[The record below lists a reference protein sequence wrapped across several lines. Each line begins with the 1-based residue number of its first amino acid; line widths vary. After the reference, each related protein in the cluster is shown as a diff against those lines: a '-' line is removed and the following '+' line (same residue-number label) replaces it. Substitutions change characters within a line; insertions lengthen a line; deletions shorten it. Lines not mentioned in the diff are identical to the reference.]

1 MKHLLGI
8 LCCFLCSC
16 STVADMFEPDPL
28 PTLNLP
34 APRPIKM
41 EKVKFKVLTRDNIEE
56 YFKSMDDDTR
66 RAVVFALTGQDYKN
80 LAINMQKLKAYIQ
93 EQAKIIKLYKEYY
106 ENGGRN
112 GYQE

>member
-1 MKHLLGI
+1 MKYLFGL
-8 LCCFLCSC
+8 LCCVLCSC
-16 STVADMFEPDPL
+16 SMVTDMFEPDPL
-28 PTLNLP
+28 PVLNLP

-56 YFKSMDDDTR
+56 YLKSLDDDTR
-66 RAVVFALTGQDYKN
+66 QAVVFALTGQDYKN

-106 ENGGRN
+106 ENGERN